1 MITLL
6 CGSIFAAW
14 QISLMAI
21 LCTAFAVMLVLNI
34 WFSYIWRVKAERQ
47 MHNDNLQ
54 NRRDALLAKLEYLK
68 SGGDAEPQ
76 TWIDFAAF
84 GDEDD
89 DEEETDEQ
97 PTIPLTIPM
106 NDGKQ
111 PLHTVMLSVDDLSQR
126 TRNKLG
132 MRPKRFNGKKFYVR
146 YSLGF
151 DAKLRLSDDE
161 TKARYVQI
169 VNDMRTYEGVT
180 LEKNFSVQH
189 VMYGNELLASLVF
202 LGKRLCVAYALD
214 PKKYAEGKYHG
225 DDKSDKKR
233 FARTPLVVRVLS
245 DNKVETA
252 KYMFAELAQ
261 KYSLVVGKKR
271 SYKYDMTEKSKDE
284 LVCMDSMRVIIV
296 DEVSPLS
303 LQYYETSDNV
313 ESAPELGG
321 VTVTF
326 DNTVTVEPTK
336 TESDKPTEP
345 AETSEAAA
353 AVDEKEMQKEPA
365 DSSAALA
372 DAEITPVVKSKRRKK

>member
-284 LVCMDSMRVIIV
+284 LVCMGSMRVIIV

-313 ESAPELGG
+313 ESAPELDG

-365 DSSAALA
+365 DSAAALA

>member
-89 DEEETDEQ
+89 EEEETDEQ

-169 VNDMRTYEGVT
+169 VNDMRSYEGVT

-284 LVCMDSMRVIIV
+284 LVCMGSMRVIIV

>member
-284 LVCMDSMRVIIV
+284 LVCMGSMRVIIV

>member
-284 LVCMDSMRVIIV
+284 LVCMGSMRVIIV

-365 DSSAALA
+365 DSAAALA

>member
-1 MITLL
+1 MFTLL
-6 CGSIFAAW
+6 CGSIFAGW
-14 QISLMAI
+14 QITLMVV
-21 LCTAFAVMLVLNI
+21 LCVALAVMLVLNI

-89 DEEETDEQ
+89 DEDEPDDQ

-111 PLHTVMLSVDDLSQR
+111 PLHTVMLAVDDLSPR

-169 VNDMRTYEGVT
+169 LNDMRSYTGVT
-180 LEKNFSVQH
+180 VEKNFSVQH

-214 PKKYAEGKYHG
+214 PKQYADGKYHG

-252 KYMFAELAQ
+252 KFMFAELAE
-261 KYSLVVGKKR
+261 KYSLVVEKKK
-271 SYKYDMTEKSKDE
+271 SFKYDMSERSKDE
-284 LVCMDSMRVIIV
+284 LVCMGSMRVIIV

-303 LQYYETSDNV
+303 LQFYEATDNV
-313 ESAPELGG
+313 ASAPELKS
-321 VTVTF
+321 VTVTT
-326 DNTVTVEPTK
+326 DDLTT
-336 TESDKPTEP
+336 TEQTASNAQNASA
-345 AETSEAAA
+345 AESATAEAAA
-353 AVDEKEMQKEPA
+353 VADGNQTQAEPEASAEM
-365 DSSAALA
+365 A
-372 DAEITPVVKSKRRKK
+372 DAEIAPVVKSKRRKK